1 VWSVWRRLPAFVAIV
16 IFLAIVLAQS
26 TQPPATAAV
35 HPSVSAPEA
44 SSSCPWIGSTA
55 PIPQRVAQVMEKMT
69 EAQELQLVDGIGA
82 GGEYVFNL
90 PAIPALCIPAL
101 NMEDGPQGVGDY
113 LTGVTQLPAGVAAA
127 STWDTG
133 LEKQYGSVVG
143 AEEVGKGVNVDLG
156 PTVNI
161 VRDPRWGRAF
171 ESFGEDPYLNG
182 QMAGAYI
189 KGVRSKRVIAQ
200 VKHYAI
206 YNNETNR
213 NTPAD
218 DDVVT
223 ERTEQEIYLP
233 AFQSAVDAGAGSVMC
248 AYSEP
253 NGVPACENSYLL
265 GVLDSQMG
273 FGGFVGSDWGATP
286 SNTAAAI
293 EAGED
298 IDMPGDSYFG
308 SQLQADIPSQVPRA
322 YLDDAVERILTE
334 LFRAGL
340 MGSTATGS
348 LGTRVTSPAH
358 VTTATKVAEE
368 GTVLLKD
375 ADGLLPLNSS
385 SVGSIAVIG
394 GNADTRSDQC
404 GTGSS
409 GNLDAAY
416 PYSGGGS
423 ACVEGSGKEITP
435 LAGIK
440 AAAPKVGVTYNSGS
454 QLSSAVSAAK
464 RAKVAIVFAGYR
476 ESECSL
482 TNYDF
487 CSDLTTIDLGP
498 AEDRLIR
505 AVAAA
510 QRNTIV
516 VLNTGSAVTMPWL
529 GNVHAV
535 LEQWYPGQVDGTA
548 LAALL
553 FGSVDPSGH
562 LPVTFPT
569 SLSEVPASTPEQFPG
584 AGNVVDYSEGID
596 VGYRWYQSKDLTPLF
611 PFGFGL
617 SYTKFAFSDLSI
629 SGFDSSK
636 VATVTATV
644 TNVGSV
650 AGSDVAQLYVGDPAA
665 TGEPPWQLKG
675 FRRVNLAAG
684 ATTSVTFN
692 VPVHDLTRWGGP
704 GAGGY
709 PTAASAVDADGWEA
723 RSGSYSIGVGDSS
736 ANLPLRASINLA
748 AAVGPDTVKVPT
760 PKSETSAIGSP
771 VLVAVKAVDSAPGQR
786 LRYAASGLPGGLS
799 IDPST
804 GTITG
809 KPLNAGTNTVTVTAT
824 DGNAFEGSASF
835 SWTIV
840 T

>member
-1 VWSVWRRLPAFVAIV
+1 MLAVILVQSVGRTSAASAEPA
-16 IFLAIVLAQS
+16 LSQS
-26 TQPPATAAV
+26 DATA
-35 HPSVSAPEA
+35 
-44 SSSCPWIGSTA
+44 SCPWVSSTA
-55 PIPQRVAQVMEKMT
+55 PIPQRVAEVMDKMT
-69 EAQELQLVDGIGA
+69 ETQELQLVDGTKGN
-82 GGEYVFNL
+82 YVFNL
-90 PAIPALCIPAL
+90 PAIPTLCIPAL

-113 LTGVTQLPAGVAAA
+113 LTGATQLPSAVAAA
-127 STWDTG
+127 STWNTG

-143 AEEVGKGVNVDLG
+143 AEDMGKGVNVDLG

-171 ESFGEDPYLNG
+171 ESYGEDPYLSG
-182 QMAGAYI
+182 QMAAAYI
-189 KGVRSKRVIAQ
+189 GGLQSKRVIAQ
-200 VKHYAI
+200 VKHYAV
-206 YNNETNR
+206 YNNETHR
-213 NTPAD
+213 NTLAD
-218 DDVVT
+218 DDVIT

-233 AFQSAVDAGAGSVMC
+233 AFQAAVNAGAGSVMC
-248 AYSEP
+248 AYSQP

-265 GVLDSQMG
+265 GALDRQMG

-286 SNTAAAI
+286 NNPAAAI

-298 IDMPGDSYFG
+298 VDMPGNSYFG
-308 SQLQADIPSQVPRA
+308 SVLQADIPSQVPQA
-322 YLDDAVERILTE
+322 FLDDAVERILTE

-340 MGSTATGS
+340 MGSATTGSPGANVTSAAHVATATQ
-348 LGTRVTSPAH
+348 
-358 VTTATKVAEE
+358 VAEE
-368 GTVLLKD
+368 GTVLLKN
-375 ADGLLPLNSS
+375 ADSLLPLQSS

-394 GNADTRSDQC
+394 RNADTHSDEC

-409 GNLDAAY
+409 GNLDSAY

-423 ACVEGSGKEITP
+423 ACVEGSVNGSGREITP

-440 AAAPKVGVTYNSGS
+440 AAAPNAHVSYRSGS
-454 QLSSAVSAAK
+454 QLSAAVAAAK
-464 RAKVAIVFAGYR
+464 AAKVAVVFAGYP

-482 TNYDF
+482 TTYAV
-487 CSDLTTIDLGP
+487 CSDLTTIDLGQ
-498 AEDRLIR
+498 AEDKLID

-510 QRNTIV
+510 QPNTIV

-529 GNVHAV
+529 RHVRGV
-535 LEQWYPGQVDGTA
+535 LEQWYPGQVDGAA

-569 SLSEVPASTPEQFPG
+569 SLSEVPAKTPQQFPG
-584 AGNVVDYSEGID
+584 TGNAVDYSEGID
-596 VGYRWYQSKDLTPLF
+596 VGYRWYQSKGLAPLF

-617 SYTKFAFSDLSI
+617 SYTKFAFSNLSV
-629 SGFDSSK
+629 SAFNASR

-650 AGSDVAQLYVGDPAA
+650 SGSDVAQLYVGDPAS

-675 FRRVNLAAG
+675 FRRVSLAPG
-684 ATTSVTFN
+684 ASTSVTFT
-692 VPVHDLTRWGGP
+692 VPVHDLTSWGGP

-709 PTAASAVDADGWEA
+709 PPAAAATDTDGWEA
-723 RSGSYSIGVGDSS
+723 PAGSYPVGVGDSS
-736 ANLPLRASINLA
+736 ANLPLRASLA
-748 AAVGPDTVKVPT
+748 LPSAVGPDTVKVPT
-760 PKSETSAIGSP
+760 QRSQTSVIGAA
-771 VLVAVKAVDSAPGQR
+771 VLLPIKAVDSAPGQQ

-809 KPLNAGTNTVTVTAT
+809 TPFHAGVSTVTVTAI
-824 DGNAFEGSASF
+824 DQNAFEGGASF

-840 T
+840 P